1 MATQHKEPKKEVTK
15 HTCLCG
21 RTAEKRMRGDWAC
34 ARCLK
39 IEEYYYGKK
48 GPKPYR
54 PEGGMSEYKVYEND

>member
-1 MATQHKEPKKEVTK
+1 MATIKKEPKQGNPSK

-21 RTAEKRMRGDWAC
+21 QVAVRKLRGDWAC

-39 IEEYYYGKK
+39 IEEYYYGKR

-54 PEGGMSEYKVYEND
+54 PDSGLSEYKVML